1 MPKTL
6 AQIAVDAGLLSR
18 ADVGRAEQL
27 ADERRVPLVVALIR
41 ELGVDEVA
49 LVGAFR
55 RELRMLSVDPRAVK
69 PETDAL
75 REVSIDLCKRLR
87 VVPLRVSGPPEDDKE
102 IWLAMADPTDMGAIA
117 EVERT
122 TGAIVDPALL
132 PLSAIDELI
141 ERGYKELNTQVLKRA
156 KGVFGAN
163 VVASTRPH
171 ARVGGEGDETA
182 RSPAHRAVSPAR
194 RRGRRRDPGHR
205 PGQGAHRQGRHQ
217 RRRLRAGDPRA
228 VAYPRRLVG
237 DRPEAGQAATGS
249 RTPATGNRRVGG
261 GTLVAEPPRMRW
273 YRDGDDARRDRAGG
287 PRFDAAA
294 HAAGVLPDV
303 DLGVFEDERV
313 ELMYGQM

>member
-75 REVSIDLCKRLR
+75 REVSRDLCKRLR
-87 VVPLRVSGPPEDDKE
+87 VVPLRVSGPPDDDKE

-117 EVERT
+117 EVERV
-122 TGAIVDPALL
+122 TGAVVDPALL

-141 ERGYKELNTQVLKRA
+141 ERGYKELNTQVVKRA
-156 KGVFGAN
+156 KGVFGGN
-163 VVASTRPH
+163 VVATTRTHVRSEDDTADH
-171 ARVGGEGDETA
+171 ARTVPFHQIADEA
-182 RSPAHRAVSPAR
+182 DAVTRVDALVKVLIDKGVISEDDYEQAIRELLR
-194 RRGRRRDPGHR
+194 RRG
-205 PGQGAHRQGRHQ
+205 
-217 RRRLRAGDPRA
+217 
-228 VAYPRRLVG
+228 
-237 DRPEAGQAATGS
+237 E
-249 RTPATGNRRVGG
+249 
-261 GTLVAEPPRMRW
+261 
-273 YRDGDDARRDRAGG
+273 
-287 PRFDAAA
+287 
-294 HAAGVLPDV
+294 
-303 DLGVFEDERV
+303 
-313 ELMYGQM
+313 

>member
-1 MPKTL
+1 MPKSL

-27 ADERRVPLVVALIR
+27 ADERRVPLVVALIC

-69 PETDAL
+69 PESDAL

-122 TGAIVDPALL
+122 TGAVVDPALL

-141 ERGYKELNTQVLKRA
+141 ERGYKELNTQVVKREA
-156 KGVFGAN
+156 
-163 VVASTRPH
+163 TRPFGVRRPIITQPH
-171 ARVGGEGDETA
+171 L
-182 RSPAHRAVSPAR
+182 RAVTDDRHESTATMPFHQIAEEPDLALR
-194 RRGRRRDPGHR
+194 LSALVKLLVDRGVIKEDDYEDAIRD
-205 PGQGAHRQGRHQ
+205 
-217 RRRLRAGDPRA
+217 LLKTRAD
-228 VAYPRRLVG
+228 
-237 DRPEAGQAATGS
+237 
-249 RTPATGNRRVGG
+249 
-261 GTLVAEPPRMRW
+261 
-273 YRDGDDARRDRAGG
+273 
-287 PRFDAAA
+287 
-294 HAAGVLPDV
+294 
-303 DLGVFEDERV
+303 
-313 ELMYGQM
+313 

>member
-87 VVPLRVSGPPEDDKE
+87 VVPLRVSGPPDDDKE

-122 TGAIVDPALL
+122 TGAVVDPALL

-156 KGVFGAN
+156 KGVFGGN

-171 ARVGGEGDETA
+171 AR
-182 RSPAHRAVSPAR
+182 
-194 RRGRRRDPGHR
+194 
-205 PGQGAHRQGRHQ
+205 
-217 RRRLRAGDPRA
+217 
-228 VAYPRRLVG
+228 
-237 DRPEAGQAATGS
+237 
-249 RTPATGNRRVGG
+249 
-261 GTLVAEPPRMRW
+261 
-273 YRDGDDARRDRAGG
+273 DGDDTADH
-287 PRFDAAA
+287 PRTVPFHQLADEADAETRVTALVRVLIDK
-294 HAAGVLPDV
+294 GVIS
-303 DLGVFEDERV
+303 EDDYEQAIR
-313 ELMYGQM
+313 ELLRTRGD